1 MPEAKEEK
9 QCLFISL
16 SVELLSA
23 HGKKTLT
30 NPLPSDDAG
39 RQRDWYKA
47 FGCRGCVSP
56 SSMVLA

>member
-16 SVELLSA
+16 SIELLSA

-39 RQRDWYKA
+39 GQRDWYKA

-56 SSMVLA
+56 FSMVLS